1 MVYFPALNMAAA
13 LTEEQVDELKDA
25 FSLFDKDG
33 DGSIDYDELRTVMT
47 SLGHNLTTTE
57 LQEMIDEVDS
67 DGNGKIE
74 FSEFIT
80 MMTQKIKTCSYHN
93 EVLQVFKILD
103 KDGSGSISEVELR
116 EVMAS
121 IGEDVTDEEIRE
133 MIHEADTDGSGQV
146 NFKQF
151 ASIVQFK

>member
-1 MVYFPALNMAAA
+1 MAAGLA
-13 LTEEQVDELKDA
+13 EEQVDELKDA

-33 DGSIDYDELRTVMT
+33 DGSIDCDELRTVMT
-47 SLGHNLTTTE
+47 SLGHNLTTAE

-80 MMTQKIKTCSYHN
+80 MMTQKIKTCGYYN

-103 KDGSGSISEVELR
+103 EDGSGSISEVELR
-116 EVMAS
+116 EVMTS